1 MSHLW
6 IDSLL
11 IRCATFSS
19 YIGLQFLRN
28 YHKTKM
34 TKRIQKVF
42 KIFKSICKK
51 LRLKR
56 KCDLAKEQIAKC
68 HSPNILKLA
77 TPQRSPK
84 FKDPCFLYGNV
95 RFTRNAEDGN
105 RQSLVYR
112 GELDELRS
120 KIESLQAEK
129 SILSRALQTNNDS
142 FTMLEDTS
150 SLDPTPPPPM
160 SPLLTM
166 RRDSAYYS
174 FHDESKWKTIP
185 LQSL

>member
-6 IDSLL
+6 IDALL
-11 IRCATFSS
+11 IRCATFSR
-19 YIGLQFLRN
+19 YIRLLFLRTN
-28 YHKTKM
+28 NKTKM
-34 TKRIQKVF
+34 TNRIQKVF
-42 KIFKSICKK
+42 KVFKSICKK

-56 KCDLAKEQIAKC
+56 KCHLAKEKIAKC
-68 HSPNILKLA
+68 HSPNILNLA

-95 RFTRNAEDGN
+95 RFTRNTEDAN
-105 RQSLVYR
+105 RQSLFYR
-112 GELDELRS
+112 GELEELRN

-142 FTMLEDTS
+142 FTMFEDTS

-174 FHDESKWKTIP
+174 LHDESNWAII
-185 LQSL
+185 LLRSL